1 MVLPTYKLIFHF
13 HFPETKK
20 CQKYATFT
28 YGNFR
33 HLRTNLNNVCF
44 YPDWECTK
52 INYIRFHDFRHSCAP
67 LLYDSGIDMKAIQKW
82 LGHSNISTTMNIYA
96 HLNYKN
102 KVISANAIAGIIP
115 NYKEKEPR
123 TAAN

>member
-1 MVLPTYKLIFHF
+1 MADELKH
-13 HFPETKK
+13 
-20 CQKYATFT
+20 
-28 YGNFR
+28 
-33 HLRTNLNNVCF
+33 
-44 YPDWECTK
+44 
-52 INYIRFHDFRHSCAP
+52 IRFHYLRHSCAT
-67 LLYDSGIDMKAIQKW
+67 LLYDSGIDMKAIQEW

-123 TAAN
+123 AAAN

>member
-1 MVLPTYKLIFHF
+1 MRLSPLRVSLFGYFDSFKTDSNAAYVRMKELLKKAGLPS
-13 HFPETKK
+13 
-20 CQKYATFT
+20 
-28 YGNFR
+28 
-33 HLRTNLNNVCF
+33 
-44 YPDWECTK
+44 
-52 INYIRFHDFRHSCAP
+52 IRFHDLRHSCAT
-67 LLYDSGIDMKAIQKW
+67 LLYDSGIDMKAIQEW